1 MHHAHMHTR
10 LRLQWAHVDAT
21 TTTHANWPS
30 HTQYKTSHAALSS
43 IPTLHPPRP
52 SHTTPHAKSAQGQ
65 ETRPPPRRRTRRSR
79 PPHDAV
85 TRTDGEARPRQNPH
99 RLANTH
105 SHRLRTEATSIQ
117 RRSPTPDLVQSP
129 PPHRRDEKAETRGE
143 QPTIHAT
150 QNVPTPQPHAASRSS
165 QPTARRQPVL
175 HASKRAPPPL
185 QRISPRPLRHSA
197 WKGKEMVRL
206 ETAHNDCEQLQRGA
220 SAARRGADPSSQPRR
235 S

>member
-1 MHHAHMHTR
+1 MHTR

-21 TTTHANWPS
+21 TATHANWPS
-30 HTQYKTSHAALSS
+30 HTQNKTSHAALSS

-65 ETRPPPRRRTRRSR
+65 ETRPPPRRRTRGSR

-117 RRSPTPDLVQSP
+117 RRSPIPDSVQSS

-143 QPTIHAT
+143 QPTMHAT
-150 QNVPTPQPHAASRSS
+150 QMCPRRSHTPHHAPANRRHAANLSS
-165 QPTARRQPVL
+165 TPP
-175 HASKRAPPPL
+175 SAPPPL

-220 SAARRGADPSSQPRR
+220 SAARRGADPSSQPLR
-235 S
+235 SWDGPN